1 MANGRNRRQT
11 RSALDRMAR
20 VQRFPGIG
28 SYDYGP
34 AAAITTN
41 FGQIARD
48 NLQDF
53 RNVQETARK
62 ARERIDAAQKEA
74 SEAQDYEYTGIANV
88 DQATMAVATDYRNHL
103 REERNKIGQLQDDGS
118 VYTISDFVAFKNNVI
133 NNSKIWKGHPELI
146 NKTLERMRDD
156 KTIDPI
162 SIEGFAES
170 AGLIL
175 NPGGSYTIRSSR
187 DPANKGDII
196 ITGKG
201 PDDKEVEFDLKTLA
215 VNGIQ
220 EVKIFDTEADIKD
233 FQNIYAKTQQ
243 TYKIDGQTYTSQ
255 EVADNPLLLTKYI
268 KTEPPE
274 FEAAKKKYIENF
286 SQDDQKVISY
296 LRQMGK
302 DVEYSHSAYD
312 SVADEDKKNFDKI
325 YLNKKGRFVV
335 SDKLREE
342 ARKDFEARVNGAF
355 GIEKKVD
362 VRVLRN
368 YDKVNQGTA
377 KPIELPTI
385 DSLPT
390 IVTDSENN
398 PQKPGQSFGVT
409 DYRDAFNRSMDPNKN
424 EIREDIP
431 GRETVKIDDPFI
443 NKGTFDKMTPEHKA
457 RNSDLFK
464 GEDALMYGYGGTGRD
479 IERQINQG
487 NIDQVGFSMG
497 LNLSKTQLDALNITA
512 TKPGESKSLGSKF
525 SSINGISFT
534 FDRRR
539 LTEDERKKKNLQP
552 AKNMDE
558 VFKFDINE
566 RYPMRIKGVHLVG
579 PIDTRVERKLEGGS
593 ATGKNVT
600 GDYISVETKSTADK
614 EAGNLTI
621 SDLVSE
627 SQIPQ
632 FVEMIGKEN
641 PVFKQL
647 YRKAMTE
654 SGAYPAQ
661 ALYVAVQKAQSMQNQ
676 LVIE

>member
-20 VQRFPGIG
+20 VQRFAGVG
-28 SYDYGP
+28 TYDYGP
-34 AAAITTN
+34 AAAITTD

-74 SEAQDYEYTGIANV
+74 SEAQDYEMTGIADV
-88 DQATMAVATDYRNHL
+88 DKATMSLASDFRDHL
-103 REERNKIGQLQDDGS
+103 REERNNIGKVVDGK

-146 NKTLERMRDD
+146 NKTLERMRED
-156 KTIDPI
+156 KTLDPI
-162 SIEGFAES
+162 SVEAYAET

-175 NPGGSYTIRSSR
+175 NPGGAYSIKSSR
-187 DPANKGDII
+187 DPKDKGNIQI
-196 ITGKG
+196 FGKN
-201 PDDKEVEFDLKTLA
+201 PDGTTVEYDLKNYA
-215 VNGIQ
+215 VNGVQ
-220 EVKIFDTEADIKD
+220 EVKNFDATADIKD
-233 FQNIYAKTQQ
+233 FQTVYAGKKQTFEIDGEMYTAKEVMDNPILFTKHIKTQS
-243 TYKIDGQTYTSQ
+243 D
-255 EVADNPLLLTKYI
+255 
-268 KTEPPE
+268 E
-274 FEAAKKKYIENF
+274 FEEAKNTHLDNF
-286 SQDDQKVISY
+286 MKDDQQVISY

-302 DVEYSHSAYD
+302 KVEYNHSD
-312 SVADEDKKNFDKI
+312 FEKLSEDEKKKFGKI

-335 SDKLREE
+335 SDTLREE
-342 ARKDFEARVNGAF
+342 AREKFKTQIDGAF
-355 GIEKKVD
+355 GIQEEGKAQVM
-362 VRVLRN
+362 RN
-368 YDKVNQGTA
+368 YDKMGSKGTA
-377 KPIELPTI
+377 KPIKLPTI

-676 LVIE
+676 LGIE

>member
-1 MANGRNRRQT
+1 MANGRNRRQV
-11 RSALDRMAR
+11 RSALNRRAR
-20 VQRFPGIG
+20 LQRFPGIG

-34 AAAITTN
+34 AAVITAD

-48 NLQDF
+48 NLSDF

-62 ARERIDAAQKEA
+62 ARERLDAAQKEA
-74 SEAQDYEYTGIANV
+74 QEAQDYEYTGIANV

-156 KTIDPI
+156 KTLDPI
-162 SIEGFAES
+162 AIEAYAET

-187 DPANKGDII
+187 DPQNKGDII

-201 PDDKEVEFDLKTLA
+201 PDDKDVEFDLKTLA
-215 VNGIQ
+215 VNGVQ
-220 EVKIFDTEADIKD
+220 EVKNFDTEADIKD

-243 TYKIDGQTYTSQ
+243 TFDIEGKTYTSQ
-255 EVADNPLLLTKYI
+255 EVADNPLLLIKHL
-268 KTEPPE
+268 KTEPKE
-274 FEAAKKKYIENF
+274 FLDSKEKYINNF
-286 SQDDQKVISY
+286 SEDDQKVISY

-302 DVEYSHSAYD
+302 DVEYDHSAYD
-312 SVADEDKKNFDKI
+312 SLSDADKDNFDKI

-342 ARKDFEARVNGAF
+342 ARKDFKARVDGAF
-355 GIEKKVD
+355 GIEEKVD
-362 VRVLRN
+362 VRVLN
-368 YDKVNQGTA
+368 KGNQGTA
-377 KPIELPTI
+377 KPIKLPTI
-385 DSLPT
+385 DPLNT
-390 IVTDSENN
+390 IVTDSKNN
-398 PQKPGQSFGVT
+398 PQKPGQLFGVT
-409 DYRDAFNRSMDPNKN
+409 DYRDAFNRSMDPNKK
-424 EIREDIP
+424 EIPEDIP
-431 GRETVKIDDPFI
+431 GRETIEIDQPFI
-443 NKGTFDKMTPEHKA
+443 NLDTFGKMEEEHKA
-457 RNSDLFK
+457 RNSDIFTPD
-464 GEDALMYGYGGTGRD
+464 GGVLMYGYGGTQKQ
-479 IERQINQG
+479 IEDQIDKG

-512 TKPGESKSLGSKF
+512 TKPGRSKSLGARF

-539 LTEDERKKKNLQP
+539 LTDEEKKKMKASKTLNEL
-552 AKNMDE
+552 NNSYN
-558 VFKFDINE
+558 INDY
-566 RYPMRIKGVHLVG
+566 YPMRIKGAHLIG
-579 PIDTRVERKLEGGS
+579 PADTRVQQKVEGGRGS
-593 ATGKNVT
+593 QPNASGSM
-600 GDYISVETKSTADK
+600 ISVETKDTAVK

-632 FVEMIGKEN
+632 LVEMIGKEN
-641 PVFKQL
+641 PVFEQL
-647 YRKAMTE
+647 YKDAMRQQ
-654 SGAYPAQ
+654 GAYPVK
-661 ALYVAVQKAQSMQNQ
+661 ALYDAVQKAQSMQNQ
-676 LVIE
+676 LVTQ